1 MTDLAPAYARV
12 LIIEDEEPIRSLLR
26 ASLEDA
32 HCIVAT
38 AENGV
43 EGFEA
48 FEAFAPEL
56 VLVDAMM
63 PLMDGFETCRSI
75 RSTTHGMNLPIL
87 MITGF
92 TDDDSVER
100 AFEAGVSDFITKPIV
115 LPVLEQRI
123 RRLVEAYRSE
133 QQLRVAKDELEA
145 RVRQR
150 TEELRRLNE
159 RLIDELSQRK
169 RIQEQLAHD
178 VLHDALTGLTNRT
191 LFLDRLAH
199 ALERSRRPNEAHCA
213 ALFLDLDRFKTI
225 NDSLG
230 HLIGDRLLIEV
241 ARRMEHALRPG
252 DTVARFGGDEFA
264 ILVEGADTW
273 EEAAF
278 VANRI
283 QEELCTPFM
292 LNGHTVVTSASIGI
306 ALLNND
312 YQTPEEVLRD
322 ADIAMYRAKAQGKA
336 RYAFFEPVMHTRALA
351 NLQLEVDLRHAV
363 EHGEFMLHYQPILAL
378 STGELLGVEALVRWD
393 RPEFGIVSPG
403 EFIKVA
409 EETGLIVPL
418 GEWVLLEACKQASVW
433 HAEGFHTL
441 FVSINL
447 SSRQFH
453 DPHLV
458 DKIHRALDES
468 RLPPQYLQLEI
479 TESSLID
486 DIESTL
492 VCLEN
497 LKALGVHLSIDD
509 FGTGYSSLHYLQ
521 RFPLTTLK
529 IDRSFVR
536 DITRN
541 SSDVGIVSAIIA
553 MAHRLNL
560 KVVAEGVEFDDQETF
575 LRPYE
580 CDAVQGY
587 LYGHP
592 VPADCLQQQLF
603 KKTPLKVG

>member
-1 MTDLAPAYARV
+1 MTNLAPAYARV
-12 LIIEDEEPIRSLLR
+12 LIIEDEEPIRSLLQ

-32 HCIVAT
+32 QCIVAT

-43 EGFEA
+43 EGVEA

-75 RSTTHGMNLPIL
+75 RSTDHGMNLPIL

-115 LPVLEQRI
+115 LPVLEHRI

-133 QQLRVAKDELEA
+133 QQLRLAKDELEA

-150 TEELRRLNE
+150 TEELHHLNE
-159 RLIDELSQRK
+159 RLIDELTQRK

-199 ALERSRRPNEAHCA
+199 ALDRSRRPNEAHCA

-264 ILVEGADTW
+264 ILVDGADTW

-312 YQTPEEVLRD
+312 YKTPEEVLRD

-363 EHGEFMLHYQPILAL
+363 EHGEFTLHYQPILAL
-378 STGELLGVEALVRWD
+378 STGELLGVEALVRWV
-393 RPEFGIVSPG
+393 RPAYGIVSPG

-418 GEWVLLEACKQASVW
+418 GEWVLLEACKQASAW
-433 HAEGFHTL
+433 HAEGFGTL
-441 FVSINL
+441 FMSINL

-453 DPHLV
+453 DPLLV
-458 DKIHRALDES
+458 DKIRKALDES

-486 DIESTL
+486 GIESTL
-492 VCLEN
+492 VCLQN

-587 LYGHP
+587 LYSQP
-592 VPADCLQQQLF
+592 VPAECLQQQLF
-603 KKTPLKVG
+603 KKNPLKAG